1 MHQRQVFIEPG
12 PARSE
17 ASALWGLAAA
27 GMLPGRS
34 MTDAGSLRQTFELW
48 LRRARTRRQLDVLG
62 DRELRDVGLDRAAAA
77 REANKPFWMA

>member
-1 MHQRQVFIEPG
+1 MHRRQVFTEPG

-34 MTDAGSLRQTFELW
+34 MTEARSLRQTFALW
-48 LRRARTRRQLDVLG
+48 LRRARTRRQLGVLG

-77 REANKPFWMA
+77 REANKPFWVA

>member
-1 MHQRQVFIEPG
+1 MRRRQVFTGPC

-34 MTDAGSLRQTFELW
+34 MSDAGSPRQTFELW
-48 LRRARTRRQLDVLG
+48 LRRARTRRQLGVLG